1 MRLYVGVT
9 DGDWFSLHA
18 SKPDIEEVNF
28 RRPSPNASFK
38 ALQPGEI
45 LLFKLH
51 APRNY
56 IAGGGFFTCFLHLPL
71 NMVWDTF
78 GEANGVRS
86 LAEMRQRIGYYR
98 NEQISPRDNP
108 TVGCIM
114 LAEPFFWERSAWIPV
129 PQDFKL
135 NTVSGKTYDAATG
148 TGRELWDAVSER
160 LQRSPSARLEPD
172 TATVAAI
179 QSDGYGKPLLVH
191 PRLGQ
196 GIFRALLTDSYS
208 RRCAI
213 SGERTLPVLEA
224 AHIKPY
230 SLVQRHDISNGLLLR
245 SDLHKLFDEGYLSV
259 DPKERRVLVSRRIRE
274 EFENGKDYYKL
285 EGQLLRESTDPGAR
299 PLIENLDYHASV
311 RFRG

>member
-9 DGDWFSLHA
+9 DRDWFDLHA
-18 SKPDIEEVNF
+18 SKATVDEVNF
-28 RRPSPNASFK
+28 WKPSNRPFK
-38 ALQPGEI
+38 SLQPGEI

-51 APRNY
+51 SPDNF
-56 IAGGGFFTCFLHLPL
+56 IAGGGFFTRFLHLPL
-71 NMVWDTF
+71 NLIWDTF

-86 LAEMRQRIGYYR
+86 LPEMRQRIGKYR
-98 NEQISPRDNP
+98 KETISPTENP

-135 NTVSGKTYDAATG
+135 NTVSGKGYDSASG

-160 LQRSPSARLEPD
+160 LKSSTSLRLEPD

-179 QSDGYGKPLLVH
+179 QSDGYGTPLLVL

-196 GIFRALLTDSYS
+196 GIFRALLTDSYG

-230 SLVQRHDISNGLLLR
+230 SEVHRHDLVNGLLLR
-245 SDLHKLFDEGYLSV
+245 SDLHKLFDEGYISV
-259 DPKERRVLVSRRIRE
+259 DPRERRVLVSKRIRE

-285 EGQLLRESTDPGAR
+285 EGQLLREPTDPLAR